1 MHDYAI
7 CMLHSITLLQS
18 SEKKNSF
25 GSLTHKC
32 IHSFWFFLQYFLGK
46 DRQICRTTHELRR
59 AELAVGT
66 DLSAALQFDDSRRRQ
81 VELRWAL
88 QICREICLVQGW
100 QKGSVMGCGVLHG
113 CGLGIVVGQC
123 GTVLARWT
131 DIAVTLDPMF
141 ETAYIVLSTN
151 KNIKT
156 RYGTADLCSLC
167 VLT

>member
-1 MHDYAI
+1 
-7 CMLHSITLLQS
+7 
-18 SEKKNSF
+18 
-25 GSLTHKC
+25 
-32 IHSFWFFLQYFLGK
+32 
-46 DRQICRTTHELRR
+46 
-59 AELAVGT
+59 
-66 DLSAALQFDDSRRRQ
+66 
-81 VELRWAL
+81 
-88 QICREICLVQGW
+88 
-100 QKGSVMGCGVLHG
+100 MGCGVLHG
-113 CGLGIVVGQC
+113 GGLGIVVGQC